1 MSPVFTVYRKELKD
15 ILRDRRTIISM
26 LVIPMVVMPM
36 IMLLFG
42 GVSAKLVQSALEQVP
57 EIMLLGAEDSPR
69 IRAGLGSH
77 KSLKLTPAA
86 PDYAARISN
95 KTLRAAVELPRD
107 FDERLGQATETVS
120 AKIYYYQGEL
130 RSGFAAEAIENY
142 LREYRDKVLTDRLAT
157 RGLPPDFA
165 RPLNTARQN
174 VAPPEKVG
182 GNFIG
187 TILPYIVIL
196 LCLTGALYPAL
207 DLTAGEKERGTM
219 ETILSSPASRTQLVL
234 GKFFVVLTASIVTAL
249 CSLLSMTT
257 IYLVSRGLFG
267 LAIKGKFSLGSFTVA
282 PGSVLAVL
290 VLLLPLAVFFS
301 ALLLALGT
309 FARSFKEAQSY
320 AGPLILVAIL
330 PAAAGLLPGVEMS
343 PGFAFIPILNLSLV
357 SKEIFTGAFP
367 WGYIGIV
374 FASTCLYAGFAL
386 WIAARMFNRES
397 VLFRT

>member
-26 LVIPMVVMPM
+26 LVIPMVVMPL

-57 EIMLLGAEDSPR
+57 EIMLLGAEDSPK
-69 IRAGLGSH
+69 IKAALASDKG
-77 KSLKLTPAA
+77 LKLTPPAA
-86 PDYAARISN
+86 DYAARISN
-95 KTLRAAVELPRD
+95 KTLRAAVELPGD
-107 FDERLGQATETVS
+107 FDARIGNANESVV

-130 RSGFAAEAIENY
+130 RSGFAAEAIEKC
-142 LREYRDKVLTDRLAT
+142 LRDYRDKVLAERLAA
-157 RGLPPDFA
+157 RGLPIDFT

-187 TILPYIVIL
+187 SILPYIVIL

-219 ETILSSPASRTQLVL
+219 ETILSSPVSRTQLVL

-267 LAIKGKFSLGSFTVA
+267 AVAKGKVSLGTFTVA
-282 PGSVLAVL
+282 PESVVAVL

-343 PGFAFIPILNLSLV
+343 PKFALIPILNLSLV

-367 WGYIGIV
+367 WGYIAIV
-374 FASTCLYAGFAL
+374 FASTCLYAAFAL
-386 WIAARMFNRES
+386 WLAARMFNRES